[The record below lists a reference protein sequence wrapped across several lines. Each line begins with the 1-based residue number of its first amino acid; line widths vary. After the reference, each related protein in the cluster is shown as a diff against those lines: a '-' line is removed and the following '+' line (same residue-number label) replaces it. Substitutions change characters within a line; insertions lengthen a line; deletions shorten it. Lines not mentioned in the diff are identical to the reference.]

1 MRELAGRD
9 EAGAMMLLYEFVLEE
24 TSEPGARRLAAEDL
38 VGRGLLRRERSGVS
52 PTFVWLA
59 MLTVVIMVIGA
70 ASIAGPV
77 AAIVLAAVA
86 VALGVYEVR
95 RRDGGESE
103 DVYLGPQG
111 ERIHLPARSR
121 VGPDPHGDSGPWP
134 EIDDL

>member
-9 EAGAMMLLYEFVLEE
+9 EPRATMLLYEYVRTE
-24 TSEPGARRLAAEDL
+24 TADPDARHVAAEVL
-38 VGRGLLRRERSGVS
+38 VGRGLLRRERSGPS
-52 PTFVWLA
+52 LMFVWMA
-59 MLTVVIMVIGA
+59 GLTAVVVVIGA

-95 RRDGGESE
+95 RRDRGGVE

-111 ERIHLPARSR
+111 ERIHLRPRSR
-121 VGPDPHGDSGPWP
+121 VSPDHGDSGPWP
-134 EIDDL
+134 DVDDL